1 MAVLILTT
9 TKQETLGFLL
19 SDTSRLL
26 RRAFQERLVGSELS
40 MSEAKA
46 LFYVSR
52 QEGLRQVD
60 LASLLEVQPIA
71 AARLVDRLED
81 LDLIERRAA
90 PDDRRAYLLYLLPKA
105 RPVLER
111 FEADAA
117 EIRQIATRGLSRADV
132 SALHESLEYMRDNL
146 TELLK
151 K

>member
-1 MAVLILTT
+1 LTT

-26 RRAFQERLVGSELS
+26 RRAFQEKLVGSELS

-71 AARLVDRLED
+71 AARLIDRLES
-81 LDLIERRAA
+81 LDLLERRPA
-90 PDDRRAYLLYLLPKA
+90 PDDRRAYLLYLLPRA
-105 RPVLER
+105 HPVLER

-117 EIRQIATRGLSRADV
+117 DIRQIATKGLNRAEV
-132 SALHESLEYMRDNL
+132 SALHVSLQYMRDNL
-146 TELLK
+146 YELLK